1 MAVFLSVEKNRSQG
15 GGGDVLMG
23 ASQAWE
29 DQVCPSEA
37 APPPPRAFTISNNS
51 GLRGEALSETTAT
64 SGKLIIDR
72 SGVSPRLNVIT
83 TTAAARRQEER
94 R

>member
-15 GGGDVLMG
+15 GGGDVLVG

-29 DQVCPSEA
+29 DRVCPSEA

-64 SGKLIIDR
+64 SGKLIID
-72 SGVSPRLNVIT
+72 LKIC
-83 TTAAARRQEER
+83 AK
-94 R
+94 